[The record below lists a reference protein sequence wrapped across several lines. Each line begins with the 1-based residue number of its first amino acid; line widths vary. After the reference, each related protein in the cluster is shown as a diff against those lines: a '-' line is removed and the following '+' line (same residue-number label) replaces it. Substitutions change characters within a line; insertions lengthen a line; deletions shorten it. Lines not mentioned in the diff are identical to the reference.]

1 MPLNDWSENII
12 IAELSDEPAF
22 SEDIDALSRRLENAG
37 EKLPDVILDLKAVT
51 YLNSSNIAQLLM
63 VRNRLKRGGL
73 RLRACSVCD
82 PVWSVILT
90 TGLDRMISFN
100 EDVSTSLASLQMG

>member
-1 MPLNDWSENII
+1 
-12 IAELSDEPAF
+12 
-22 SEDIDALSRRLENAG
+22 
-37 EKLPDVILDLKAVT
+37 
-51 YLNSSNIAQLLM
+51 
-63 VRNRLKRGGL
+63 
-73 RLRACSVCD
+73 VCD